1 MRAIMR
7 QILFRRRVR
16 AARAWSAAAR
26 CEAAAHDAAI
36 RLIVDLD
43 VPDPAGRRT
52 AR

>member
-16 AARAWSAAAR
+16 AARAWSAAER
-26 CEAAAHDAAI
+26 HEAAAHNTAI
-36 RLIVDLD
+36 RLIVGLD
-43 VPDPAGRRT
+43 VPDPAGRRA